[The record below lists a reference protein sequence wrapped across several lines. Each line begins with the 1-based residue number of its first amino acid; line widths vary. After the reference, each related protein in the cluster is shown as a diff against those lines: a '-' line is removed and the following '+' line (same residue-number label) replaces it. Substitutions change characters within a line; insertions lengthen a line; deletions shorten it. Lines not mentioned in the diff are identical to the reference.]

1 MAERRHSR
9 SESRPQ
15 VHSPTSWAIP
25 SADFKT
31 PTEVQEWHRDGFI
44 VTTDRS
50 LISFPALAAAFSTK
64 AMYWTSAY
72 PEPVMRAIIDNSCC
86 FSLLSTEGQIGFARA
101 VTDYVTFFYLTD
113 VYVDEKWQ
121 RQGLGSWMIDCV
133 QEFVE
138 SMPYLRRSLLLTSKG
153 SSEGFY
159 EKTMKMGPLSEP
171 LRALSWRGPGGQI

>member
-15 VHSPTSWAIP
+15 PHPEESLGAS
-25 SADFKT
+25 SELEL
-31 PTEVQEWHRDGFI
+31 PTEVHEWHRDGFV

-50 LISFPALAAAFSTK
+50 LISLPALSAAFSSE
-64 AMYWTSAY
+64 AMYWTQAY
-72 PEPVMRAIIDNSCC
+72 SEPVMRHIIDNSCC

-121 RQGLGSWMIDCV
+121 RQGLGTWMIGCV
-133 QEFVE
+133 HEFVE
-138 SMPYLRRSLLLTSKG
+138 SMPYLRGMLLLTSKG
-153 SSEGFY
+153 PTETFY
-159 EKTMKMGPLSEP
+159 EKTMKMGPLPEP
-171 LRALSWRGPGGQI
+171 LRAMLWRGPGAHV

>member
-1 MAERRHSR
+1 MAERRPSR

-15 VHSPTSWAIP
+15 PHPKEPQTAP
-25 SADFKT
+25 SDEFKL
-31 PTEVQEWHRDGFI
+31 PAEVQEWHRDGFI

-50 LISFPALAAAFSTK
+50 LISISALNAAFSSK
-64 AMYWTSAY
+64 AMYWAKAY

-86 FSLLSTEGQIGFARA
+86 FSLLSIEGQIGFARA

-121 RQGLGSWMIDCV
+121 RQGLGTWMIGCV

-138 SMPYLRRSLLLTSKG
+138 SMPHLRGSLLLTSKG
-153 SSEGFY
+153 SAETFY
-159 EKTMKMGPLSEP
+159 GKTMKMGPLPEP
-171 LRALSWRGPGGQI
+171 LRALMLRGPGSQI